1 MEVHMPDKLI
11 YPINIVAKGE
21 NNKSLY
27 EISEYVNWNGTTT
40 ITMTV
45 RGDDIGEIAI
55 YATKAIHEMEE
66 AIIKRDKENKTT
78 TEDVLTEEVSLFNAK
93 QEEADGR

>member
-1 MEVHMPDKLI
+1 MPDKVI
-11 YPINIVAKGE
+11 YPINIVAKNE
-21 NNKSLY
+21 ANSSIY
-27 EISEYVNWNGTTT
+27 DIAEYVQYNGKTTMT
-40 ITMTV
+40 LTV

-55 YATKAIHEMEE
+55 NATKAIHAMEE